1 MLTCILKIF
10 QNLSTGIIRY
20 LNKIIIIKIEVIINK
35 ITKMR
40 GGCGCALK
48 LATITAILTTV
59 VVEAFHKYYLQDG
72 RLTLLDYV
80 RSLLPIYQVKD
91 IPTTIISKQNDGKK
105 ERFIRTS
112 ENTVKHLPEE
122 YSEELILEQL
132 TRNYSFLSKSG
143 MEKIRNLRVI
153 IVGAGGVG
161 SNAIISLVRS
171 GISNIRIIDFDQVS
185 LSSLNRH
192 ACATLKDVGR
202 SKVEC
207 LIDFIA
213 QIAPWSSAEGINELF
228 SIEKSERLLLK
239 MDDGLKPDYIIDCI
253 DNIDTKIELLE
264 FCYKNEIPVISSMG
278 AACKSDP
285 TRLNI
290 GDVSVS
296 DEDALARSVR
306 RRLKKLGIS
315 TGITTIFSA
324 EKPDPRKAS
333 LLPLADEEFEK
344 GKVEELSAL
353 QNFRVRILPVL
364 GTMPGM
370 FGLAI
375 ATRIVTEA
383 GGYPVEPIEGKNRY
397 KVYDSL
403 FQSLAGQQTRIG
415 IKDQRT
421 PWVALSDVQYIIE
434 EIWRGKSPVSGLST
448 RLTLSRWYPEQELG
462 MQNIVIL
469 TKEEQREHEKRV
481 LIGGEK
487 IEDVYSPDVIKRV
500 IERFEEE
507 KYYSQFR

>member
-1 MLTCILKIF
+1 MKSHACNTLTL
-10 QNLSTGIIRY
+10 
-20 LNKIIIIKIEVIINK
+20 V
-35 ITKMR
+35 
-40 GGCGCALK
+40 AL
-48 LATITAILTTV
+48 TAILSTLAVESVHKHLLKDASFTV
-59 VVEAFHKYYLQDG
+59 MDYI
-72 RLTLLDYV
+72 RTLL
-80 RSLLPIYQVKD
+80 PNGKGKD
-91 IPTTIISKQNDGKK
+91 VPETITVSRKVNRK
-105 ERFIRTS
+105 EGFTRTS
-112 ENTVKHLPEE
+112 ENTVKHVPEP

-132 TRNYSFLSKSG
+132 TRNYSFLSSPG
-143 MEKIRNLRVI
+143 MAKIRALRVI
-153 IVGAGGVG
+153 VVGAGGVG
-161 SNAIISLVRS
+161 SNAIVSLVRS
-171 GISNIRIIDFDQVS
+171 GVSHIRIVDFDQVS

-207 LIDFIA
+207 LVDFIG
-213 QIAPWSSAEGINELF
+213 QIAPWSDAEGINELF
-228 SIEKSERLLLK
+228 SVEKAERLLRT
-239 MDDGLKPDYIIDCI
+239 MEDGSKPDYVVDCI
-253 DNIDTKIELLE
+253 DNIDTKIDLLA
-264 FCYKNEIPVISSMG
+264 FCYKNDIPVISSMG
-278 AACKSDP
+278 AACKSDA
-285 TRLNI
+285 TRINV

-296 DEDALARSVR
+296 DEDPLARAVR

-315 TGITTIFSA
+315 NGITTVFSA

-333 LLPLADEEFEK
+333 LLPLADEEFER
-344 GKVEELSAL
+344 GKVDELSAL

-403 FQSLAGQQTRIG
+403 LQSLAGQQTRIG

-434 EIWRGKSPVSGLST
+434 EVWRGKSPVSGLST
-448 RLTLSRWYPEQELG
+448 RLTLSRWYPDQELG
-462 MQNIVIL
+462 MQNAVVL

-481 LIGGEK
+481 LLGNEK
-487 IEDVYSPDVIKRV
+487 IEDVYSPEVVRRV
-500 IERFEEE
+500 LDRFAEE

>member
-1 MLTCILKIF
+1 MK
-10 QNLSTGIIRY
+10 SHA
-20 LNKIIIIKIEVIINK
+20 
-35 ITKMR
+35 
-40 GGCGCALK
+40 GCVLK
-48 LATITAILTTV
+48 LAALTTV
-59 VVEAFHKYYLQDG
+59 LTTLAVESFHKYYLKDNSS
-72 RLTLLDYV
+72 TLFDYI
-80 RSLLPIYQVKD
+80 RSLFTQSIDVPK
-91 IPTTIISKQNDGKK
+91 TILASSHNDNK
-105 ERFIRTS
+105 ENFIRTS
-112 ENTVKHLPEE
+112 ENTVKHLPEN

-132 TRNYSFLSKSG
+132 TRNYSFLTKPG
-143 MEKIRNLRVI
+143 MEKIRSLRVI
-153 IVGAGGVG
+153 VVGAGGVG

-171 GISNIRIIDFDQVS
+171 GVSNIRIIDFDQVS

-207 LIDFIA
+207 LVDFIGK
-213 QIAPWSSAEGINELF
+213 IAPWSRAEGINELF
-228 SIEKSERLLLK
+228 SIEKAERLLLE
-239 MDDGLKPDYIIDCI
+239 MDDGSKPDYIVDCI

-264 FCYKNEIPVISSMG
+264 FCYRRNITVISSMG
-278 AACKSDP
+278 AACKSDA
-285 TRLNI
+285 TRINI
-290 GDVSVS
+290 GDISVS
-296 DEDALARSVR
+296 DEDPLARSVR
-306 RRLKKLGIS
+306 RKLKKLGIAN
-315 TGITTIFSA
+315 GITTIFSA

-375 ATRIVTEA
+375 ATRIITEA

-421 PWVALSDVQYIIE
+421 PWVSLSDVQYIIE

-448 RLTLSRWYPEQELG
+448 RLTLSRWYPDKELG
-462 MQNIVIL
+462 MQNVVVL
-469 TKEEQREHEKRV
+469 TKEEQREHERRILK
-481 LIGGEK
+481 GGEK
-487 IEDVYSPDVIKRV
+487 IEDVYSPEVIKRV
-500 IERFEEE
+500 IDRFEEE

>member
-1 MLTCILKIF
+1 MDY
-10 QNLSTGIIRY
+10 IRT
-20 LNKIIIIKIEVIINK
+20 LLPNGKGKDVPE
-35 ITKMR
+35 
-40 GGCGCALK
+40 
-48 LATITAILTTV
+48 TIT
-59 VVEAFHKYYLQDG
+59 
-72 RLTLLDYV
+72 
-80 RSLLPIYQVKD
+80 P
-91 IPTTIISKQNDGKK
+91 
-105 ERFIRTS
+105 
-112 ENTVKHLPEE
+112 

-132 TRNYSFLSKSG
+132 TRNYSFLSSPG
-143 MEKIRNLRVI
+143 MAKIRALRVI
-153 IVGAGGVG
+153 VVGAGGVG
-161 SNAIISLVRS
+161 SNAIVSLVRS
-171 GISNIRIIDFDQVS
+171 GVSHIRIVDFDQVS

-207 LIDFIA
+207 LVDFIG
-213 QIAPWSSAEGINELF
+213 QIAPWSDAEGINELF
-228 SIEKSERLLLK
+228 SVEKAERLLRT
-239 MDDGLKPDYIIDCI
+239 MEDGSKPDYVVDCI
-253 DNIDTKIELLE
+253 DNIDTKIDLLA
-264 FCYKNEIPVISSMG
+264 FCYKNDIPVISSMG
-278 AACKSDP
+278 AACKSDA
-285 TRLNI
+285 TRINV

-296 DEDALARSVR
+296 DEDPLARAVR

-315 TGITTIFSA
+315 NGITTVFSA

-333 LLPLADEEFEK
+333 LLPLADEEFER
-344 GKVEELSAL
+344 GKVDELSAL

-403 FQSLAGQQTRIG
+403 LQSLAGQQTRID

-434 EIWRGKSPVSGLST
+434 EVWRGKSPVSGLST
-448 RLTLSRWYPEQELG
+448 RLTLSRWYPDQELG
-462 MQNIVIL
+462 MQNAVVL

-481 LIGGEK
+481 LLGNEK
-487 IEDVYSPDVIKRV
+487 IEDVYSPEVVRRV
-500 IERFEEE
+500 LDRFAEE

>member
-1 MLTCILKIF
+1 MKSHACNTLTL
-10 QNLSTGIIRY
+10 
-20 LNKIIIIKIEVIINK
+20 V
-35 ITKMR
+35 
-40 GGCGCALK
+40 AL
-48 LATITAILTTV
+48 TAILSTLA
-59 VVEAFHKYYLQDG
+59 VESVHKYLLKDASFTVMDYI
-72 RLTLLDYV
+72 RTLL
-80 RSLLPIYQVKD
+80 PNGKGKD
-91 IPTTIISKQNDGKK
+91 VPETITVSRKVNRK
-105 ERFIRTS
+105 EGFTRTS
-112 ENTVKHLPEE
+112 ENTVKHVPEP

-132 TRNYSFLSKSG
+132 TRNYSFLSSPG
-143 MEKIRNLRVI
+143 MAKIRALRVI
-153 IVGAGGVG
+153 VVGAGGVG
-161 SNAIISLVRS
+161 SNAIVSLVRS
-171 GISNIRIIDFDQVS
+171 GVSHIRIVDFDQVS

-207 LIDFIA
+207 LVDFVG
-213 QIAPWSSAEGINELF
+213 QIAPWSDAEGINELF
-228 SIEKSERLLLK
+228 SVEKAERLLRT
-239 MDDGLKPDYIIDCI
+239 MEDGSKPDYVVDCI
-253 DNIDTKIELLE
+253 DNIDTKIDLLA
-264 FCYKNEIPVISSMG
+264 FCYKNDIPVISSMG
-278 AACKSDP
+278 AACKSDA
-285 TRLNI
+285 TRINV

-296 DEDALARSVR
+296 DEDPLARAVR

-315 TGITTIFSA
+315 NGITTVFSA

-333 LLPLADEEFEK
+333 LLPLADEEFER
-344 GKVEELSAL
+344 GKVDELSAL

-403 FQSLAGQQTRIG
+403 LQSLAGQQTRIG

-434 EIWRGKSPVSGLST
+434 EVWRGKSPVSGLST
-448 RLTLSRWYPEQELG
+448 RLTLSRWYPDQELG
-462 MQNIVIL
+462 MQNAVVL

-481 LIGGEK
+481 LLGSEK
-487 IEDVYSPDVIKRV
+487 IEDVYSPEVVRRV
-500 IERFEEE
+500 LDRFAEE

>member
-1 MLTCILKIF
+1 MGSCHQKVLSLFALTAVV
-10 QNLSTGIIRY
+10 T
-20 LNKIIIIKIEVIINK
+20 
-35 ITKMR
+35 
-40 GGCGCALK
+40 AL
-48 LATITAILTTV
+48 A
-59 VVEAFHKYYLQDG
+59 VECTHKYYLKDG
-72 RLTLLDYV
+72 ASTLIDFVESLV
-80 RSLLPIYQVKD
+80 RGSKD
-91 IPTTIISKQNDGKK
+91 KEPVSITANDRTKSK
-105 ERFIRTS
+105 FVRTS
-112 ENTVKHLPEE
+112 ENTVKHEPQE
-122 YSEELILEQL
+122 YSEDLLLEQL
-132 TRNYSFLSKSG
+132 TRNYSFLSAEG
-143 MEKIRNLRVI
+143 MEKIRKLNVI
-153 IVGAGGVG
+153 VVGAGGVG

-171 GISNIRIIDFDQVS
+171 GVSHIKIVDFDQVS

-207 LIDFIA
+207 LVDFIS
-213 QIAPWSSAEGINELF
+213 QIAPWCEAEGVNELY
-228 SIEKSERLLLK
+228 SLEKSERLLNT
-239 MDDGLKPDYIIDCI
+239 MNSTNDRPDYVVDCI
-253 DNIDTKIELLE
+253 DNIDTKIDLLE
-264 FCYKNEIPVISSMG
+264 YCYKNKIPVISSMG

-290 GDVSVS
+290 GDISVS
-296 DEDALARSVR
+296 DEDALARAVR
-306 RRLKKLGIS
+306 RRLKKHGIT

-344 GKVEELSAL
+344 GKVDELSAL

-421 PWVALSDVQYIIE
+421 PFVGLGDVQYILE
-434 EIWRGKSPVSGLST
+434 EVWRGKSPVSGLST
-448 RLTLSRWYPEQELG
+448 RLTLSRWYPDRELG
-462 MQNIVIL
+462 MQNVVVL

-481 LIGGEK
+481 LLGGEK
-487 IEDVYSPDVIKRV
+487 VEDVYPPEVLKRV
-500 IERFEEE
+500 EERFEEE
-507 KYYSQFR
+507 KYYARFR

>member
-1 MLTCILKIF
+1 MKSHSSHALTLVALTAV
-10 QNLSTGIIRY
+10 LST
-20 LNKIIIIKIEVIINK
+20 
-35 ITKMR
+35 
-40 GGCGCALK
+40 
-48 LATITAILTTV
+48 LA
-59 VVEAFHKYYLQDG
+59 VESVHKYLLRDASF
-72 RLTLLDYV
+72 TLLDYI
-80 RSLLPIYQVKD
+80 RTLLLTKKGKD
-91 IPTTIISKQNDGKK
+91 VPETITVSKNANKK
-105 ERFIRTS
+105 VGFIRTS
-112 ENTVKHLPEE
+112 ENTVKHVPEP

-132 TRNYSFLSKSG
+132 TRNYSFFSSSG
-143 MEKIRNLRVI
+143 MAKIRALRVI

-171 GISNIRIIDFDQVS
+171 GVTHIRIVDFDQVS

-207 LIDFIA
+207 LVDFIGK
-213 QIAPWSSAEGINELF
+213 IAPWSEAEGINELF
-228 SIEKSERLLLK
+228 SVEKAERLLRV
-239 MDDGLKPDYIIDCI
+239 MEDGSKPDYIVDCI
-253 DNIDTKIELLE
+253 DNIDTKIDLLA
-264 FCYKNEIPVISSMG
+264 FCYKNDIPVISSMG
-278 AACKSDP
+278 AACKSDA
-285 TRLNI
+285 TRINV

-296 DEDALARSVR
+296 DEDPLARAVR

-315 TGITTIFSA
+315 SGITTVFSA
-324 EKPDPRKAS
+324 EKPDPKKAF
-333 LLPLADEEFEK
+333 LLPLADEEFER
-344 GKVEELSAL
+344 GKVDELSAL

-364 GTMPGM
+364 GTMPAM

-403 FQSLAGQQTRIG
+403 LQSLAGQQTRIG

-434 EIWRGKSPVSGLST
+434 EVWRGKSPVSGLST
-448 RLTLSRWYPEQELG
+448 RLTLSRWYPDQELG
-462 MQNIVIL
+462 MQNVVVL

-481 LIGGEK
+481 LLGKEK
-487 IEDVYSPDVIKRV
+487 IEDVYPAEVVRRV
-500 IERFEEE
+500 LDRFEEE

>member
-1 MLTCILKIF
+1 
-10 QNLSTGIIRY
+10 
-20 LNKIIIIKIEVIINK
+20 
-35 ITKMR
+35 MR
-40 GGCGCALK
+40 SHDGHTLK
-48 LATITAILTTV
+48 LVALAAILSALA
-59 VVEAFHKYYLQDG
+59 VESAHKYFLKNAST
-72 RLTLLDYV
+72 TLLDCI
-80 RSLLPIYQVKD
+80 RAFLPIG
-91 IPTTIISKQNDGKK
+91 DGKK
-105 ERFIRTS
+105 IPKTITSSNKDNKKEKFVRTS
-112 ENTVKHLPEE
+112 ENTVKHVPEP

-132 TRNYSFLSKSG
+132 TRNYSFLSSSG
-143 MEKIRNLRVI
+143 MEKIRALRVI
-153 IVGAGGVG
+153 VVGAGGVG

-171 GISNIRIIDFDQVS
+171 GVSHIRIIDFDQVS

-192 ACATLKDVGR
+192 ACATLNDVGR

-207 LIDFIA
+207 LIDFIG
-213 QIAPWSSAEGINELF
+213 QIAPWSEAEGINELF
-228 SIEKSERLLLK
+228 SVDKAERLLRT
-239 MDDGLKPDYIIDCI
+239 MEDGSKPGYIVDCI
-253 DNIDTKIELLE
+253 DNIDTKIDLLT
-264 FCYKNEIPVISSMG
+264 FCYKNDIPVISSMG
-278 AACKSDP
+278 AACKSDA
-285 TRLNI
+285 TRINI
-290 GDVSVS
+290 GDISVS

-315 TGITTIFSA
+315 NGITTVFSA

-333 LLPLADEEFEK
+333 LLPLAEEEFER
-344 GKVEELSAL
+344 GKVDELSAL

-403 FQSLAGQQTRIG
+403 LQSLAGQQTRIG

-421 PWVALSDVQYIIE
+421 PWVALSDVQYVLE
-434 EIWRGKSPVSGLST
+434 EVWRGKSPVSGLST
-448 RLTLSRWYPEQELG
+448 RLTLSRWYPDQELG
-462 MQNIVIL
+462 MQNVVVL

-481 LIGGEK
+481 LLGDEK
-487 IEDVYSPDVIKRV
+487 IEDVYPPEVVKRV
-500 IERFEEE
+500 LDRFEEE

>member
-1 MLTCILKIF
+1 MKSHACNTLTL
-10 QNLSTGIIRY
+10 
-20 LNKIIIIKIEVIINK
+20 V
-35 ITKMR
+35 
-40 GGCGCALK
+40 AL
-48 LATITAILTTV
+48 TAILSTLAVESVHKHLLKDASFTV
-59 VVEAFHKYYLQDG
+59 MDYI
-72 RLTLLDYV
+72 RTLL
-80 RSLLPIYQVKD
+80 PNGKGKD
-91 IPTTIISKQNDGKK
+91 VPETITVSRKVNRK
-105 ERFIRTS
+105 ECFTRTS
-112 ENTVKHLPEE
+112 ENTVKHVPEP

-132 TRNYSFLSKSG
+132 TRNYSFLSSPG
-143 MEKIRNLRVI
+143 MAKIRALRVI
-153 IVGAGGVG
+153 VVGAGGVG
-161 SNAIISLVRS
+161 SNAIVSLVRS
-171 GISNIRIIDFDQVS
+171 GVSHIRIVDFDQVS

-207 LIDFIA
+207 LVDFVG
-213 QIAPWSSAEGINELF
+213 QIAPWSDAEGINELF
-228 SIEKSERLLLK
+228 SVEKAERLLRT
-239 MDDGLKPDYIIDCI
+239 MEDGSKPDYVVDCI
-253 DNIDTKIELLE
+253 DNIDTKIDLLA
-264 FCYKNEIPVISSMG
+264 FCYKNDIPVISSMG
-278 AACKSDP
+278 AACKSDA
-285 TRLNI
+285 TRINV

-296 DEDALARSVR
+296 DEDPLARAVR

-315 TGITTIFSA
+315 NGITTVFSA

-333 LLPLADEEFEK
+333 LLPLADEEFER
-344 GKVEELSAL
+344 GKVDELSAL

-403 FQSLAGQQTRIG
+403 LQSLAGQQTRIG

-434 EIWRGKSPVSGLST
+434 EVWRGKSPVSGLST
-448 RLTLSRWYPEQELG
+448 RLTLSRWYPDQELG
-462 MQNIVIL
+462 MQNAVVL

-481 LIGGEK
+481 LLGSEK
-487 IEDVYSPDVIKRV
+487 IEDVYSPEVVRRV
-500 IERFEEE
+500 LDRFAEE